1 MNAFGVRNDGGVERE
16 HRICNGNSA
25 FGNGLLTNL
34 RCEIRPEE
42 GEKRARKRILTEL
55 RGEGALDA
63 FNMVND
69 VYILT
74 PKMRN
79 CSQELHSR

>member
-55 RGEGALDA
+55 RIIVVDCQISFRYGRRMMTD
-63 FNMVND
+63 
-69 VYILT
+69 
-74 PKMRN
+74 
-79 CSQELHSR
+79 